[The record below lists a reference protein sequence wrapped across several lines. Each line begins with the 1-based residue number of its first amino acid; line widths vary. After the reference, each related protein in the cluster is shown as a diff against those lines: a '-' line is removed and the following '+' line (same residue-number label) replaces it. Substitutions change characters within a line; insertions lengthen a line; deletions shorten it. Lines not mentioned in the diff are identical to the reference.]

1 MKLKIPYFRQEK
13 NTTCGAACVRMVF
26 AFYGK
31 DTSELE
37 LEDACETSWLGN
49 TCGEIVSGINK
60 LGFEAE
66 EIEHVTP
73 KYLSAQ
79 FEKEY
84 PMIALIDPAVLYGGL
99 EGFGHFVVITGIEDD
114 KIYYH
119 DPDLDKDLTK
129 SASDFMRAWKKYLF
143 KGVRIWK
150 SLRR

>member
-1 MKLKIPYFRQEK
+1 MKIKIPYFRQET
-13 NTTCGAACVRMVF
+13 NTTCGVACVKMVL
-26 AFYGK
+26 AFHGK
-31 DTSELE
+31 EVSEID

-49 TCGEIVSGINK
+49 TCGELVTGIKK

-73 KYLSAQ
+73 KYLSSQ
-79 FEKEY
+79 LDKKY
-84 PMIALIDPAVLYGGL
+84 PFIALIDPAVLYGGL

-119 DPDLDKDLTK
+119 DPELDKDLTRNI
-129 SASDFMRAWKKYLF
+129 SDFMKAWKKFSF

-150 SLRR
+150 STKK